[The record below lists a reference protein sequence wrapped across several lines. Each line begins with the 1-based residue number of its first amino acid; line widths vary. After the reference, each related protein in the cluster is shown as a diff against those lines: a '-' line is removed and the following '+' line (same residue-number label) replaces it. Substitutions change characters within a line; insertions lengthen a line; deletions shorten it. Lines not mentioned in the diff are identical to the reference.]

1 MFPIMYN
8 FIKLLLE
15 YLMIQVDDKKSGGI
29 KVQRLFFVRI
39 WTDKDKQSYK
49 NENVRMIISSGIL
62 YMARFRRTVLRPRSA
77 LLSKLLLPQRI
88 PMCRNELAC
97 LYSEY
102 NVLVYNLLRLA
113 EASAIVPHS
122 VIKIILSNLTIQIN
136 RRNNIMKLSSN

>member
-1 MFPIMYN
+1 
-8 FIKLLLE
+8 
-15 YLMIQVDDKKSGGI
+15 
-29 KVQRLFFVRI
+29 
-39 WTDKDKQSYK
+39 
-49 NENVRMIISSGIL
+49 MIISSGIL
-62 YMARFRRTVLRPRSA
+62 YMARFRRTVHRPRSA

-122 VIKIILSNLTIQIN
+122 VIKIIFFQISLFWSKQRKRGENKKKNNHWPLQIQIIN
-136 RRNNIMKLSSN
+136 IYIHKRIMKPRFQLTFLSVRKIMSNKRQ

>member
-1 MFPIMYN
+1 MYKFSCKKNYFFPLVIM
-8 FIKLLLE
+8 IE
-15 YLMIQVDDKKSGGI
+15 VDDKRQKKRKIRKYKS
-29 KVQRLFFVRI
+29 VENFFFALVRI

-62 YMARFRRTVLRPRSA
+62 YMARFRRTVHRPRSA

-122 VIKIILSNLTIQIN
+122 VIKIIFFQIS
-136 RRNNIMKLSSN
+136 LF